1 MFMGNDKEG
10 KRLAFSVA
18 REKETKAVF
27 STVEPRKSTGEWF
40 VAPIGTRKRPKALP
54 RHVCACSAVNF
65 SET

>member
-40 VAPIGTRKRPKALP
+40 VAPIGTRKRPN
-54 RHVCACSAVNF
+54 CACPAVNF